1 MRVHSGVHFAIVVIG
16 ALVAC
21 EHTEPFR
28 PGAYGSSGPLH
39 PGVVARLTFNPG
51 QDLMPAWVPGSDVI
65 VYTAERLDRSDHDRC
80 LAFMP
85 ASGGAITRYIC
96 GTTLGD
102 DSLNVYEETAVS
114 ADGQIVYVRA
124 SNTRALARL
133 GPDAQEVDAGPLSN
147 PGAARVARVVP
158 LTTPWGTT
166 YDAVSYLGW
175 IGATQVV
182 MIGDSVR
189 YPRACSNCPADTVQ
203 TGIEIVTLGGTGDT
217 LYFTLAGDSQ
227 VHRYVFSA
235 GRADT
240 VFDFGAGRLVRDVR
254 VASGRLIAI

>member
-124 SNTRALARL
+124 SNTRALA
-133 GPDAQEVDAGPLSN
+133 E
-147 PGAARVARVVP
+147 
-158 LTTPWGTT
+158 
-166 YDAVSYLGW
+166 
-175 IGATQVV
+175 
-182 MIGDSVR
+182 
-189 YPRACSNCPADTVQ
+189 
-203 TGIEIVTLGGTGDT
+203 TGDT
-217 LYFTLAGDSQ
+217 LYFPLAGDSQ
-227 VHRYVFSA
+227 FHRYVFSA

-254 VASGRLIAI
+254 VASGRLIAIVDGR